1 MNRIYQVVWSQV
13 KNCYVVVSESSSSHS
28 KKKSA
33 HLAPSTT
40 KRTMLAMS
48 LGAAVLFGSAA
59 SASAAAGKV
68 IGGGGT
74 ESGDTSSAPGEDA
87 TISGG
92 FVNHAEGNYS
102 SVSGGS
108 KNHAKGTNSS
118 VSGGSD
124 NQAFGEDSS
133 VSGGGQNKA
142 TGKGASVAGGAQNQA
157 GGDFA
162 TVSGGTGNKAFGYG
176 SIVIGGTGNVTGKVA
191 VDDKGNYLTDAN
203 GNQYPA
209 DQGKDPFSRI
219 GQDSVAIG
227 GVSSSVQGNY
237 SVGIAGGSTSAKAA
251 SGLAAGKQATV
262 TMANGVAIGYEST
275 ASVIDASR
283 TADTEGRIVSFGHQ
297 AGDVYYTVDYQNHT
311 VTENKYDSA
320 AYNRLVNVADGID
333 DHDVVVMEQLKNAK
347 AEAVATA
354 KNQIKV
360 KGDEVNV
367 HAEETTDK
375 AGVQTTTISLKPK
388 VTLKESTDTTGAKQV
403 VLDGT
408 AGTISAGLSTDA
420 KNYISLNGT
429 TGVAKVGAVEIGN
442 QSFTYT
448 YDKPDGMNDN
458 GTVKLTSTR
467 ANAEGSF
474 VTGLSNKTWTP
485 GNYVTG
491 RAATEDQLE
500 QAGRHFLS
508 LHPAT
513 DDSGKAKAENALA
526 NYYNDGATGSA
537 SMAFGVGTTASGA
550 DSLSMGVYSSASGM
564 NSLALGYGNEA
575 AGTQS
580 VAVGNSTHAS
590 GNFSVAMGLGAE
602 AGTKNTDVES
612 TDHGGA
618 VAVGYGAG
626 AAETGSAAY
635 GYSATASAVESS
647 AFGTSAQANKE
658 GSIAL
663 GAHSVANREKGST
676 GYLAPD
682 MTDPANAAKA
692 ATWVS
697 TSGAVSLGGTDAA
710 EAGANKTISRQ
721 ITNLAA
727 GSEDSDA
734 VNVAQ
739 LKALAS
745 QGLNFQGND
754 TTTSVHLNQ
763 GGTLLLQGSG
773 TKKDEEYSTQNV
785 KVLTDAANQR
795 LSIALDKNPDFDS
808 VTAGTALT
816 DADNGKAGSIKIV
829 GADSKNKNKAT
840 TITAGYAAS
849 PELAGANGTGR
860 ISYTDGDGTA
870 HTVATLG
877 DGLKLAGD
885 TGTGSVALD
894 NTLTVS
900 GGATNLA
907 NGNNIGVTANGST
920 LSLKLAK
927 NITGLD
933 TVTAGGVKMGTQTDG
948 NDTTKSGNYVTGLDN
963 KTWTVGQTQ
972 PVDGRAATENQL
984 KSVSDVVNS
993 NKTQITTNTNNIAK
1007 GLNFSASNKVDGAY
1021 KTVNRALGS
1030 TVAVRANDAQD
1041 GHTYKTDNLTTEI
1054 DDNGIITVKMDTQL
1068 TADKVTVGK
1077 DGNAITLD
1085 GSNGNV
1091 TTGSS
1096 TLSGTGLTI
1105 ANGPSVTTSGISGGN
1120 QKITEVASGASG
1132 TDASRNPVYDTDTN
1146 GANIGDVKKIAAKTV
1161 TVSGDNKNTK
1171 VAKTTNADGTV
1182 DYTVSLN
1189 DSVTL
1194 GSDAG
1199 KRIALDG
1206 TAGTISA
1213 GDKVTLD
1220 GANGTA
1226 TIGGA
1231 TLGNDGT
1238 NTYLTGLTNKTWD
1251 PNNITSGRAATEDQL
1266 QTVSNTVNAGWEVDV
1281 NNSKLKDV
1289 TPNSKTVNFVE
1300 GQNISITGLNDSITV
1315 ATKPKV
1321 QFTSVYVGGTFDPD
1335 KKEYTGGIKIA
1346 NQAGG
1351 GANTSDGNY
1360 ITGLSNTK
1368 WEKDNIVSGR
1378 AATEDQLNQVAKTMT
1393 GEIQAGDVYV
1403 NGGGITYD
1411 AAGNGTVQ
1419 LDRNNNTPITFV
1431 GVKNNYVTGAAV
1443 SSVRNAVTGKNDP
1456 HLTLTRNDGGSV
1468 DVDLSGI
1475 KNYDFR
1481 LVKNT
1486 ASDSDGK
1493 YKVQADGTVGLIV
1506 ANGNGDS
1513 ETITLQD
1520 LASKTT
1526 VDQGLKLEGNTKAA
1540 DGTSY
1545 KSVKRSLGDTIAVR
1559 AADAQAGHTYTT
1571 DNLTTD
1577 VDDNGVITVKMD
1589 NRVNLGRANTSE
1601 GADDGNDGNLHVTGK
1616 SGNYVEI
1623 NGSDGSF
1630 RMGLG
1635 NQYASLNQDYG
1646 GAKYL
1651 KEQGNS
1657 SPRFTYTVNGDANT
1671 KQTLATLSDGM
1682 NYSGDMGAAAV
1693 LLNKNVQI
1701 TGGVTDADKLTADD
1715 AHNIGVVALQDG
1727 DNGKLT
1733 LKLAQDLTGL
1743 TSVTA
1748 GIAKLGNQT
1757 IADSAYGNNNN
1768 PKTGNYLTGLDNK
1781 NWKADSIVS
1790 GRAATEDQ
1798 LQQVAKSIVNGSATG
1813 GGFGLSADKAD
1824 STNATEVK
1832 QDLGSSIKIT
1842 TGGDTNLSTQA
1853 DSANKA
1859 IVVSLNK
1866 ELNLTKT
1873 TLTDGTTGA
1882 TTVVDGNGVVIT
1894 PKQGSDADKVKL
1906 TTDGLSNGGKQITN
1920 VQSGLT
1926 GTTIKDAAGDVLNHA
1941 ATIGDLQTVSNGVKT
1956 DLTATGLNF
1965 KGNNEDTTVHRNLG
1979 DTLIIQGTGADGR
1992 TYDGGANVRVLADD
2006 TTGTLTVQ
2014 LDRDLNA
2021 HTLTLG
2027 KASNGTE
2034 TGEAGTLILNGKNK
2048 DNGMS
2053 PVSIGVTYRGNQ
2065 DKEAMKTAMSRI
2077 TYKGGNGNDH
2087 TVATLEDGLQLSGDN
2102 GETLNTTL
2110 DKKVTIKG
2118 GVAKDKLVDN
2128 TTDPTKNNNIGV
2140 VASQDKDGNT
2150 TLSLQLAKDIAGLNT
2165 VIAGTVV
2172 MGNQTVVNS
2181 NQTKETGNYVTGLS
2195 NKDWNGT
2202 YVSGRAATEDQLKK
2216 VSDSIQTSVNSAQF
2230 GITAGGLADG
2240 GDVTV
2245 KKNLGESIRIYG
2257 DAPVT
2262 NEKKDGSGDFWD
2274 RSKANILTKVKK
2286 DHNNEEYVSVELQD
2300 HLEVGVHG
2308 DGKTIEGT
2316 DGSMQFKGASAKEV
2330 NITGDTGV
2338 ILSDGDGQARTQ
2350 TAALRQNNGTGY
2362 LDLAGSEGA
2371 FTSLFTK
2378 KGTQNLA
2385 SDQDSASNTRLAYTD
2400 KSSKTEHQVATLDDG
2415 LVVAGDNGQVTR
2427 LLNST
2432 LKLSGGEKD
2441 ETKLSR
2447 GQNIGV
2453 VANKDNDGQLD
2464 IKLAKDLTDIDSIT
2478 MTGGLTLNST
2488 NGSSTITG
2496 LSNRSVD
2503 LPDFGKAGR
2512 AATEEQL
2519 QQVKGSITD
2528 AKQGGGFGLAD
2539 DKGTAVKADLGSN
2552 IGIHGDGNITTAV
2565 SDDGKSLNI
2574 GLRKDV
2580 DLGND
2585 GSIKAGGVTIDSK
2598 GIDAGGKN
2606 ITNVKSG
2613 IVKGDDSDN
2622 KNAANIGDVKNIVD
2636 GKIGDVNGKIDNI
2649 TKDVS
2654 NIKQDVSTIK
2664 QTKRTYQGD
2673 DGKTVNIDFGGALS
2687 LTGGATEV
2695 AEDKNIGV
2703 VKNGENGLSL
2713 RLAKNLGGLESVT
2726 TGKTTMD
2733 DSGLTIAG
2741 SDGKAGTT
2749 VTNSGIKIASSGDDT
2764 HAVEISNSNV
2774 SMGGQQIHGVAPGSA
2789 DGDAVNVSQLKK
2801 SVGALGGAINQV
2813 DRRVDRVGA
2822 GAAALAALHPQDF
2835 DPDDKWDFAVGY
2847 GNYRGANAAAVGA
2860 FYKPNEDTTFS
2871 VGGTVGGGENMV
2883 NAGISFKFGQG
2894 NHVSNSRVAMAKEI
2908 KDLRKEVE
2916 DLRSALVDVA
2926 AGKQLD
2932 PAKTK
2937 LFPDMPK
2944 NHWAYKEISE
2954 LAGNGLL
2961 DGYPDGEFK
2970 GDRMMT
2976 RYEFATIVY
2985 RQMMAGRELSDRLVQ
3000 EFEPELERIRI
3011 DVVARHKD
3019 GTPSIERV
3027 RVNKPADAN
3036 RK

>member
-13 KNCYVVVSESSSSHS
+13 KNCYVVVSESASSHS

-1266 QTVSNTVNAGWEVDV
+1266 RTVSNTVNAGWEVDV
-1281 NNSKLKDV
+1281 NNNKLKDV

-1300 GQNISITGLNDSITV
+1300 GQNISITGLKDSITV
-1315 ATKPKV
+1315 ATNPDV
-1321 QFTSVYVGGTFDPD
+1321 QFTSVYVGGTFDSAQ
-1335 KKEYTGGIKIA
+1335 KAYTGGIKIA

-1403 NGGGITYD
+1403 NGGGIKYD
-1411 AAGNGTVQ
+1411 DAGNGKVT
-1419 LDRNNNTPITFV
+1419 LDRNNNTPITFE

-1443 SSVRNAVTGKNDP
+1443 SSVRNAATGKNDP

-1475 KNYDFR
+1475 KKYDFR
-1481 LVKNT
+1481 LVQNT
-1486 ASDSDGK
+1486 ANGAGGK
-1493 YKVQADGTVGLIV
+1493 YTVQSDGTVGLIV
-1506 ANGNGDS
+1506 ANGDGES

-1571 DNLTTD
+1571 NNLTTD

-1589 NRVNLGRANTSE
+1589 NQVNLGQANTSE
-1601 GADDGNDGNLHVTGK
+1601 GANDGNDGNLHVTGK

-1646 GAKYL
+1646 GDKYL
-1651 KEQGNS
+1651 KEQGDS
-1657 SPRFTYTVNGDANT
+1657 SPRFTYTVNGDENT

-1682 NYSGDMGAAAV
+1682 NYSGDTGKAAV

-1701 TGGVTDADKLTADD
+1701 IGGVTDADKLTADD
-1715 AHNIGVVALQDG
+1715 AHNIGVVASQDG

-1733 LKLAQDLTGL
+1733 LKLAKDLTDL

-1748 GIAKLGNQT
+1748 GTAKLGNQT
-1757 IADSAYGNNNN
+1757 IADSAFGNNNN

-1798 LQQVAKSIVNGSATG
+1798 LQQVANAIVNGKETG
-1813 GGFGLSADKAD
+1813 GGFGLSD
-1824 STNATEVK
+1824 NAGTVVK
-1832 QDLGSSIKIT
+1832 QDLGGAIQLKA
-1842 TGGDTNLSTQA
+1842 A
-1853 DSANKA
+1853 DSNLTTTADTTSKA
-1859 IVVSLNK
+1859 ITIGLS
-1866 ELNLTKT
+1866 KT
-1873 TLTDGTTGA
+1873 LSDMTSATFKDGTTGS
-1882 TTVVDGNGVVIT
+1882 TTVIDGKGIAIT
-1894 PKQGSDADKVKL
+1894 PQNGGTGSQVKL

-1920 VQSGLT
+1920 VLSGLN
-1926 GTTIKDAAGDVLNHA
+1926 GTELAKAEGDTLKHA
-1941 ATIGDLQTVSNGVKT
+1941 ATIGDLQAAAKGVMDGADAK
-1956 DLTATGLNF
+1956 GLNF
-1965 KGNNEDTTVHRNLG
+1965 EGNTETKIHTNLG
-1979 DTLIIQGTGADGR
+1979 GTLKIQGTGAADR
-1992 TYDGGANVRVLADD
+1992 DYDGGANVRVVADN
-2006 TTGTLTVQ
+2006 TTNTLTVQ
-2014 LDRDLNA
+2014 LDRDLDA
-2021 HTLTLG
+2021 HTMTLG
-2027 KASNGTE
+2027 KESTKGTA
-2034 TGEAGTLILNGKNK
+2034 GELGTLKINGQNK
-2048 DNGMS
+2048 DGGIS
-2053 PVSIGVTYRGNQ
+2053 PVSINATYTDTAQ
-2065 DKEAMKTAMSRI
+2065 DTKTALKTAMSRI
-2077 TYKGGNGNDH
+2077 TYDGGNSNSH
-2087 TVATLEDGLQLSGDN
+2087 TVATLDDGLQLSGDN
-2102 GETLNTTL
+2102 GETANTTL
-2110 DKKVTIKG
+2110 NKKVTIKG
-2118 GVAKDKLVDN
+2118 GVTKDKLVDN
-2128 TTDPTKNNNIGV
+2128 TTDSTKNNNIGV
-2140 VASQDKDGNT
+2140 IASQDSDGNT
-2150 TLSLQLAKDIAGLNT
+2150 TLSLQLAKDITGLNT
-2165 VIAGTVV
+2165 VTAGTVV
-2172 MGNQTVVNS
+2172 IGNQSVVS
-2181 NQTKETGNYVTGLS
+2181 EDEVPGSGNFVTGLD
-2195 NKDWNGT
+2195 NKAWDGKDF
-2202 YVSGRAATEDQLKK
+2202 VSGRAATEDQLNE
-2216 VSDSIQTSVNSAQF
+2216 VSKSIKDTVGASTFAV
-2230 GITAGGLADG
+2230 TAGGQGEATDA
-2240 GDVTV
+2240 TII
-2245 KKNLGESIRIYG
+2245 KKVGESIRIFG
-2257 DAPVT
+2257 DAPKVSGGG
-2262 NEKKDGSGDFWD
+2262 DGDGWD

-2286 DHNNEEYVSVELQD
+2286 DNHGDSYVSVELQD
-2300 HLEVGVHG
+2300 HLEVGVHDG
-2308 DGKTIEGT
+2308 TDADGKAIEGT
-2316 DGSMQFKGASAKEV
+2316 DGSMQFKGKSAANEV
-2330 NITGDTGV
+2330 MVTGDTGV
-2338 ILSDGDGQARTQ
+2338 TLNHNGNQAAVLHQ
-2350 TAALRQNNGTGY
+2350 TDGTGY
-2362 LDLAGSEGA
+2362 LDLTGSQGA
-2371 FTSLFTK
+2371 FTSLFTHQ
-2378 KGTQNLA
+2378 GTQNLA
-2385 SDQDSASNTRLAYTD
+2385 SDQDSASSTRLTYTD
-2400 KSSKTEHQVATLDDG
+2400 KNSKTAHQVATMDDG
-2415 LVVAGDNGQVTR
+2415 LVIAGDNGQVTR

-2432 LKLSGGEKD
+2432 LKMSGGETD
-2441 ETKLSR
+2441 PAKLSS
-2447 GQNIGV
+2447 GKNIGV
-2453 VANKDNDGQLD
+2453 VANKDKNGLD
-2464 IKLAKDLTDIDSIT
+2464 IKLAKDLTDIDSIN
-2478 MTGGLTLNST
+2478 MTGGLNLSST

-2496 LSNRSVD
+2496 LSNTSVD

-2565 SDDGKSLNI
+2565 SEDGKSLNI
-2574 GLRKDV
+2574 GLKKDV

-2654 NIKQDVSTIK
+2654 NIKTDVSNIK

-2673 DGKTVNIDFGGALS
+2673 DGKTVDVDFGGALS

-2703 VKNGENGLSL
+2703 VKNGANGLSL
-2713 RLAKNLGGLESVT
+2713 RLAKNLGGLDSVT
-2726 TGKTTMD
+2726 TGKTTMN

-2749 VTNSGIKIASSGDDT
+2749 ITNSGIKIAADGDDT
-2764 HAVEISNSNV
+2764 RAVEITNSNV
-2774 SMGGQQIHGVAPGSA
+2774 SMGGQQIHDVADGQS

-2801 SVGALGGAINQV
+2801 SVGALGGAIDKV

>member
-1 MNRIYQVVWSQV
+1 MNKVYKVVWNRT
-13 KNCYVVVSESSSSHS
+13 KYCYVVVSELA
-28 KKKSA
+28 KRAGKNKSTCLTVVGKA
-33 HLAPSTT
+33 A
-40 KRTMLAMS
+40 AA
-48 LGAAVLFGSAA
+48 LGLGVVLLMGSAG
-59 SASAAAGKV
+59 SEVFAATGGQV
-68 IGGGGT
+68 IGGGGSD
-74 ESGDTSSAPGEDA
+74 SGDTSQATGQDA
-87 TISGG
+87 TVSGG
-92 FVNHAEGNYS
+92 FVNHAEGKYS

-108 KNHAKGTNSS
+108 KNHATGENSSISGGGDGIASGLNSSISGGKQNKATGEFSS
-118 VSGGSD
+118 VSGGD
-124 NQAFGEDSS
+124 QNEAAGNQSTI
-133 VSGGGQNKA
+133 SGGTANKT
-142 TGKGASVAGGAQNQA
+142 TGDWSTIVGGAYNVAGGNSSLAL
-157 GGDFA
+157 GGMMSA
-162 TVSGGTGNKAFGYG
+162 
-176 SIVIGGTGNVTGKVA
+176 
-191 VDDKGNYLTDAN
+191 
-203 GNQYPA
+203 
-209 DQGKDPFSRI
+209 
-219 GQDSVAIG
+219 
-227 GVSSSVQGNY
+227 VQGMY
-237 SVGIAGGSTSAKAA
+237 SVGIAGGSTSKDATQ
-251 SGLAAGKQATV
+251 GFAAGSQSAVNVAYGT
-262 TMANGVAIGYEST
+262 AIGYQAVANT
-275 ASVIDASR
+275 ANTI
-283 TADTEGRIVSFGHQ
+283 SFGHVK
-297 AGDVYYTVDYQNHT
+297 GDTYYAADPWDHT
-311 VTENKYDSA
+311 ISKNTFGDNY
-320 AYNRLVNVADGID
+320 YNRLVNVADGID
-333 DHDVVVMEQLKNAK
+333 NHDVVVMEQLTAAK

-360 KGDEVNV
+360 KGDEKNV
-367 HAEETTDK
+367 HAVETTDSD
-375 AGVQTTTISLKPK
+375 GVQTTTISLLPK
-388 VTLKESTDTTGAKQV
+388 VTLQQDTATDPTGAKQV

-420 KNYISLNGT
+420 ANYISLDGT
-429 TGVAKVGAVEIGN
+429 KGLAQVGAVKIGN
-442 QSFTYT
+442 QDFTYT
-448 YDKPDGMNDN
+448 YDKPDGMNDS

-467 ANAEGSF
+467 ADAKGTF

-508 LHPAT
+508 IKTAYVDEAGNKITPV
-513 DDSGKAKAENALA
+513 AENTLA
-526 NYYNDGATGSA
+526 NYYNGGATGSA
-537 SMAFGVGTTASGA
+537 SMAFGVGTTAQGNL
-550 DSLSMGVYSSASGM
+550 SLAMGVNSSASGL
-564 NSLALGYGNEA
+564 NSLAIGYGNEA

-580 VAVGNSTHAS
+580 VAVGNSSNAS
-590 GNFSVAMGLGAE
+590 GNYSVAMGLGAQ

-618 VAVGYGAG
+618 VAVGYGAS

-647 AFGTSAQANKE
+647 AFGTSAQANTE

-682 MTDPANAAKA
+682 MTDPANAANA

-739 LKALAS
+739 LKAVES
-745 QGLNFQGND
+745 KGMNFQGND

-763 GGTLLLQGSG
+763 GGMLLLQGSG
-773 TKKDEEYSTQNV
+773 IKADEEYSTQNV
-785 KVLTDAANQR
+785 KVLTDADHQR

-816 DADNGKAGSIKIV
+816 DADGGKAGSIKIV
-829 GADSKNKNKAT
+829 GADSKNANKAT
-840 TITAGYAAS
+840 TITAGYADS

-894 NTLTVS
+894 NTLIVS

-907 NGNNIGVTANGST
+907 NDDNIGVTANGST

-927 NITGLD
+927 DITGLD
-933 TVTAGGVKMGTQTDG
+933 TVTAGGVKMGTQTNG

-963 KTWTVGQTQ
+963 KTWTVGQTN

-993 NKTQITTNTNNIAK
+993 NKTQITTNTDNIAK
-1007 GLNFSASNKVDGAY
+1007 GLNFSANTKTGDNYKV
-1021 KTVNRALGS
+1021 VNRALGD
-1030 TVAVRANDAQD
+1030 TVAVRANDAQS
-1041 GHTYKTDNLTTEI
+1041 GHTYKTDNLTTDI

-1068 TADKVTVGK
+1068 TADKVTIGK

-1096 TLSGTGLTI
+1096 TLGGTGLTI
-1105 ANGPSVTTSGISGGN
+1105 AHGPSVTTSGISGGS

-1132 TDASRNPVYDTDTN
+1132 TDASSNPIYGTDTN

-1182 DYTVSLN
+1182 DYKVSLN

-1199 KRIALDG
+1199 QKIALNG
-1206 TAGTISA
+1206 TAGTVSL
-1213 GDKVTLD
+1213 GDKVTLN

-1289 TPNSKTVNFVE
+1289 TPTSKTVNFVE

-1315 ATKPKV
+1315 ATKPDV

-1411 AAGNGTVQ
+1411 ASGNGTVT
-1419 LDRNNNTPITFV
+1419 LDRNNNTPITFE

-1443 SSVRNAVTGKNDP
+1443 SSVHNTATGKNDP

-1481 LVKNT
+1481 LVQNT
-1486 ASDSDGK
+1486 ESDSDGK

-1506 ANGNGDS
+1506 ANGDGDS

-1559 AADAQAGHTYTT
+1559 ASDAQAGHTYTT

-1589 NRVNLGRANTSE
+1589 NQVNLGKANTSE

-1682 NYSGDMGAAAV
+1682 NYSGDAGAAAV

-1715 AHNIGVVALQDG
+1715 AHDIGVVASQDG

-1733 LKLAQDLTGL
+1733 LKLAKDLTGL

-1748 GIAKLGNQT
+1748 GTAKLGNQT

-1813 GGFGLSADKAD
+1813 GGFGLSADNAD

-1832 QDLGSSIKIT
+1832 QDLGSAIKIT

-1873 TLTDGTTGA
+1873 TLTDGITGA

-1894 PKQGSDADKVKL
+1894 PKQGNDADKVKL

-1920 VQSGLT
+1920 VQSGLYDT
-1926 GTTIKDAAGDVLNHA
+1926 AQNKPVDISTIAAGSSMLQNA
-1941 ATIGDLQTVSNGVKT
+1941 ATIGDLQTVSNSVT
-1956 DLTATGLNF
+1956 TTLTTKGLNF
-1965 KGNNEDTTVHRNLG
+1965 EGNTGDTVHTDLG
-1979 DTLIIQGTGADGR
+1979 ETLTIQGTGKDDR
-1992 TYDGGANVRVLADD
+1992 TYDGGANVRVKADD
-2006 TTGTLTVQ
+2006 KTNTLTVE
-2014 LDRDLNA
+2014 LDRDLDA
-2021 HTLTLG
+2021 HSLTLG
-2027 KASNGTE
+2027 KTDADG
-2034 TGEAGTLILNGKNK
+2034 GTLTIYGKNK
-2048 DNGMS
+2048 DNGVS
-2053 PVSIGVTYRGNQ
+2053 PVSIGVAYQGNQ
-2065 DKEAMKTAMSRI
+2065 DTEAMKKAMSRI
-2077 TYKGGNGNDH
+2077 TYNGGNGNSH
-2087 TVATLEDGLQLSGDN
+2087 TVATLEDGLRLSGDN
-2102 GETLNTTL
+2102 GETANTTL
-2110 DKKVTIKG
+2110 NKKVTIKG

-2128 TTDPTKNNNIGV
+2128 TTDPKKNNNIGV
-2140 VASQDKDGNT
+2140 IASQDTDGNT
-2150 TLSLQLAKDIAGLNT
+2150 TLSLQLAKDITGLNT
-2165 VIAGTVV
+2165 VTAGTVV
-2172 MGNQTVVNS
+2172 IGKQKVIS
-2181 NQTKETGNYVTGLS
+2181 DQKKSETGSFVTGLD
-2195 NKDWNGT
+2195 NKAWDGT
-2202 YVSGRAATEDQLKK
+2202 DYVSGRAATEDQLKK

-2240 GDVTV
+2240 GDVTI
-2245 KKNLGESIRIYG
+2245 KQNLGSAIRIYG

-2262 NEKKDGSGDFWD
+2262 NEKNDGSGDFWD

-2286 DHNNEEYVSVELQD
+2286 DHDGKDYVSVELQD
-2300 HLEVGVHG
+2300 HLEVGTHAG
-2308 DGKTIEGT
+2308 KDTDGKDVVGV

-2330 NITGDTGV
+2330 NITGDTG
-2338 ILSDGDGQARTQ
+2338 IALSDGDGNARTV
-2350 TAALRQNNGTGY
+2350 TAVLHQNDGVGY
-2362 LDLAGSEGA
+2362 LDLVGSGGA
-2371 FTSLFTK
+2371 FTSLFAQN
-2378 KGTQNLA
+2378 GAQNL
-2385 SDQDSASNTRLAYTD
+2385 SQDNTSKTRLTYKDQND
-2400 KSSKTEHQVATLDDG
+2400 KSHDVATMDDG

-2432 LKLSGGEKD
+2432 LKLSGGAD
-2441 ETKLSR
+2441 TTKLTDK
-2447 GQNIGV
+2447 NIGV
-2453 VANKDNDGQLD
+2453 VANSSGDGLD
-2464 IKLAKDLTDIDSIT
+2464 IKLANDLTNIDSIT

-2496 LSNRSVD
+2496 LTNTSVN
-2503 LPDFGKAGR
+2503 LPDFGKVGR

-2528 AKQGGGFGLAD
+2528 ANQGGGFGLAD
-2539 DKGTAVKADLGSN
+2539 DKGNAVKADLGST
-2552 IGIHGDGNITTAV
+2552 IGIYGDSNITTAV
-2565 SDDGKSLNI
+2565 SEDGKSIDIKLNNQ
-2574 GLRKDV
+2574 V
-2580 DLGND
+2580 NLGDD
-2585 GSIKAGGVTIDSK
+2585 GSLKAGGVTINQDGINGGSK
-2598 GIDAGGKN
+2598 Q
-2606 ITNVKSG
+2606 ITNIASG
-2613 IVKGDDSDN
+2613 ASEIIKGEDGKDVYKYDN
-2622 KNAANIGDVKNIVD
+2622 DTNAANIGDVKTLAGEAAKTEI
-2636 GKIGDVNGKIDNI
+2636 GKLGSRDFA
-2649 TKDVS
+2649 
-2654 NIKQDVSTIK
+2654 
-2664 QTKRTYQGD
+2664 GD
-2673 DGKTVNIDFGGALS
+2673 DGETVSRGLGESMKLS
-2687 LTGGATEV
+2687 GSADTSKLTNG
-2695 AEDKNIGV
+2695 NIGV
-2703 VKNGENGLSL
+2703 VKNADGDGLDI
-2713 RLAKNLGGLESVT
+2713 RLSSELTGLTSVT
-2726 TGKTTMD
+2726 TGNTTM
-2733 DSGLTIAG
+2733 S
-2741 SDGKAGTT
+2741 SD
-2749 VTNSGIKIASSGDDT
+2749 GIKIASAGEGT
-2764 HAVEISNSNV
+2764 HAVEITNSNV
-2774 SMGGQQIHGVAPGSA
+2774 SMGGQQIHDVAPGTS
-2789 DGDAVNVSQLKK
+2789 DTDAVNVSQLKGLV
-2801 SVGALGGAINQV
+2801 SGV
-2813 DRRVDRVGA
+2813 DGVVNRLNNRLNRVGA
-2822 GAAALAALHPQDF
+2822 GAAALVALHPLDF
-2835 DPDDKWDFAVGY
+2835 NPEEKWNFAAGFGHYV
-2847 GNYRGANAAAVGA
+2847 NANAGAIGA
-2860 FYKPNEDTTFS
+2860 FYQPNEDTLFS
-2871 VGGTVGGGENMV
+2871 LAGSWGGGENMV
-2883 NAGISFKFGQG
+2883 NAGVSIRLGHG
-2894 NHVSNSRVAMAKEI
+2894 NSIMGSRTVMAREIMALKQQVEAQNLKLKEN
-2908 KDLRKEVE
+2908 E
-2916 DLRSALVDVA
+2916 DLKARLAKQDQEIAELKAMVLKLA
-2926 AGKQLD
+2926 A
-2932 PAKTK
+2932 
-2937 LFPDMPK
+2937 
-2944 NHWAYKEISE
+2944 
-2954 LAGNGLL
+2954 
-2961 DGYPDGEFK
+2961 K
-2970 GDRMMT
+2970 G
-2976 RYEFATIVY
+2976 
-2985 RQMMAGRELSDRLVQ
+2985 
-3000 EFEPELERIRI
+3000 
-3011 DVVARHKD
+3011 
-3019 GTPSIERV
+3019 
-3027 RVNKPADAN
+3027 
-3036 RK
+3036 

>member
-13 KNCYVVVSESSSSHS
+13 KNCYVVVSESASSHS

-1171 VAKTTNADGTV
+1171 VVKTTNADGTV

-1266 QTVSNTVNAGWEVDV
+1266 RTVSNTVNAGWEVDV
-1281 NNSKLKDV
+1281 NNNKLKDV

-1300 GQNISITGLNDSITV
+1300 GQNISITGLKDSITV
-1315 ATKPKV
+1315 ATNPDV
-1321 QFTSVYVGGTFDPD
+1321 QFTSVYVGGTFDSAQ
-1335 KKEYTGGIKIA
+1335 KAYTGGIKIA

-1403 NGGGITYD
+1403 NGGGIKYD
-1411 AAGNGTVQ
+1411 DAGNGKVT
-1419 LDRNNNTPITFV
+1419 LDRNNNTPITFE

-1443 SSVRNAVTGKNDP
+1443 SSVHNTATGKNDP

-1506 ANGNGDS
+1506 ANGDGDS

-1571 DNLTTD
+1571 NNLTTD

-1589 NRVNLGRANTSE
+1589 NQVNLGQANTSE
-1601 GADDGNDGNLHVTGK
+1601 GANDGNDGNLHVTGK

-1646 GAKYL
+1646 GDKYL
-1651 KEQGNS
+1651 KEQGDS
-1657 SPRFTYTVNGDANT
+1657 SPRFTYTVNGDENT

-1682 NYSGDMGAAAV
+1682 NYSGDTGKAAV

-1701 TGGVTDADKLTADD
+1701 IGGVTDADKLTADD
-1715 AHNIGVVALQDG
+1715 AHNIGVVASQDG

-1733 LKLAQDLTGL
+1733 LKLAKDLTDL

-1748 GIAKLGNQT
+1748 GTAKLGNQT
-1757 IADSAYGNNNN
+1757 IADSAFGNNNN

-1798 LQQVAKSIVNGSATG
+1798 LQQVANAIVNGKETG
-1813 GGFGLSADKAD
+1813 GGFGLSD
-1824 STNATEVK
+1824 NAGTVVK
-1832 QDLGSSIKIT
+1832 QDLGGAIQLKAADSNLTTTADT
-1842 TGGDTNLSTQA
+1842 TG
-1853 DSANKA
+1853 KA
-1859 IVVSLNK
+1859 ITIGLS
-1866 ELNLTKT
+1866 KT
-1873 TLTDGTTGA
+1873 LSDMTSATFKDGTTGS
-1882 TTVVDGNGVVIT
+1882 TTVIDGKGIAIT
-1894 PKQGSDADKVKL
+1894 PQNGGTDSQVKL

-1926 GTTIKDAAGDVLNHA
+1926 GTTIENAAGDVLNHGA
-1941 ATIGDLQTVSNGVKT
+1941 SIGDLQTVSNGAKT
-1956 DLTATGLNF
+1956 ELTDKGLNF
-1965 KGNNEDTTVHRNLG
+1965 KGNGDTTVHRNLG
-1979 DTLIIQGTGADGR
+1979 DTLTIQGTGADGR
-1992 TYDGGANVRVLADD
+1992 NYDGGANVRVVAND
-2006 TTGTLTVQ
+2006 TTNTLTVQ

-2118 GVAKDKLVDN
+2118 GVAEVNLVDN

-2140 VASQDKDGNT
+2140 VASQDNDGNT

-2165 VIAGTVV
+2165 VTAGTVV

-2286 DHNNEEYVSVELQD
+2286 DHNNEDYVSVELQD

-2362 LDLAGSEGA
+2362 LDLVGSQGA
-2371 FTSLFTK
+2371 FTSLFAQQ
-2378 KGTQNLA
+2378 GAQNLA
-2385 SDQDSASNTRLAYTD
+2385 SDQDSKSDTRLTYTD
-2400 KSSKTEHQVATLDDG
+2400 KNSKTAHQVATLDDG
-2415 LVVAGDNGQVTR
+2415 LIVAGDSGQVTR

-2432 LKLSGGEKD
+2432 LKLSGGETD
-2441 ETKLSR
+2441 EAKLSS
-2447 GQNIGV
+2447 GKNIGV
-2453 VANKDNDGQLD
+2453 VANKDNDGLD
-2464 IKLAKDLTDIDSIT
+2464 IKLAKDLTDIDSIN
-2478 MTGGLTLNST
+2478 MTGGLKLNSS

-2496 LSNRSVD
+2496 LTNTSID

-2519 QQVKGSITD
+2519 EQVKGSITD
-2528 AKQGGGFGLAD
+2528 AAKGGGFGLAD
-2539 DKGTAVKADLGSN
+2539 DKGNAVKADLGSN
-2552 IGIHGDGNITTAV
+2552 IGIHGDSNITTAV
-2565 SDDGKSLNI
+2565 SEDGKSLNI
-2574 GLRKDV
+2574 GLKKDV
-2580 DLGND
+2580 DLGD
-2585 GSIKAGGVTIDSK
+2585 AGSIKAGGVTIDK
-2598 GIDAGGKN
+2598 NGIDAGGKN

-2622 KNAANIGDVKNIVD
+2622 GNAANIGDVKHIVD

-2774 SMGGQQIHGVAPGSA
+2774 SMGGQQIHGVAPGAA